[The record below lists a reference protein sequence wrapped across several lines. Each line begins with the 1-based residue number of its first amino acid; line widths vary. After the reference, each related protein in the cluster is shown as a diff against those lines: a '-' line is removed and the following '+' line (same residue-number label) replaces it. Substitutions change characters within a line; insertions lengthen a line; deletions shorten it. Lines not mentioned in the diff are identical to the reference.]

1 MMKRVAK
8 SMLGAGIAGL
18 GVFTVFALAPGQ
30 GADGGADALV
40 TSARAETVEVAQAE
54 KAAETGTSLVI
65 LANGATTVL
74 ESYADWQVTCGV
86 REQTKICTMVQ
97 QQTNAETR
105 QRILAIE
112 LTVSGDGLE
121 GALVLPFGIL
131 LDSGVTLQVDDGA
144 RRAPLRFRTCLPT
157 GCVVQLEF
165 DDGFATALV
174 KGGTLKVH
182 AVQNDRREIAFRISL
197 RGFNAARNRIAELLG

>member
-1 MMKRVAK
+1 MKRAAK

-18 GVFTVFALAPGQ
+18 GVFAVFALTPGQ
-30 GADGGADALV
+30 GADGGVDPLV
-40 TSARAETVEVAQAE
+40 TPARAETVEVAQAE
-54 KAAETGTSLVI
+54 KSAETGTSPVT
-65 LANGATTVL
+65 LANGATTVQ
-74 ESYADWQVTCGV
+74 ESYADWQVTCGI

-105 QRILAIE
+105 QRVLAIE
-112 LTVSGDGLE
+112 LTVSGAGLE

-131 LDSGVTLQVDDGA
+131 LDNGVSLQVDDGA
-144 RRAPLRFRTCLPT
+144 RGEVLRFRTCLPT
-157 GCVVQLEF
+157 GCVVPLEF

-182 AVQNDRREIAFRISL
+182 AVQNDRQEIAFRISL

>member
-1 MMKRVAK
+1 MKRVAK

-18 GVFTVFALAPGQ
+18 GVFAVIAMTSGQ
-30 GADGGADALV
+30 GADGGADTLV
-40 TSARAETVEVAQAE
+40 APARAETVEVAQAE
-54 KAAETGTSLVI
+54 KPAEAGSAPVT
-65 LANGATTVL
+65 LANGATTVQ
-74 ESYADWQVTCGV
+74 ESYADWQVTCGI

-105 QRILAIE
+105 QRVLAIE
-112 LTVSGDGLE
+112 LTVNGDGLE

-131 LDSGVTLQVDDGA
+131 LDSGVALQVDDGERGEA
-144 RRAPLRFRTCLPT
+144 LRFRTCLPT
-157 GCVVQLEF
+157 GCVVPLEF
-165 DDGFATALV
+165 DSGFTAALV

-182 AVQNDRREIAFRISL
+182 TVQNDRQEIAFRISL